1 MTKNKESRGVC
12 RGFCVLFISENR
24 PVLSFA
30 LKEKTSSIVIH
41 SLARPHLFYRKGS
54 SSRARSFLIPRLSFS
69 SSLFRVPIFYE
80 NIPCFVSIFVF
91 RWIVQFIYGAFQES
105 FGRQPLPLLFLFIG
119 DCSRSSLIA
128 VTVIP
133 TVEQRQ

>member
-30 LKEKTSSIVIH
+30 LKAKTSSIVIH
-41 SLARPHLFYRKGS
+41 SLARPHLFIEKVRP
-54 SSRARSFLIPRLSFS
+54 RALALSSFLGFRFS

-91 RWIVQFIYGAFQES
+91 RWIVQLIYGAFQES
-105 FGRQPLPLLFLFIG
+105 FGRQPLPLLFFLIG
-119 DCSRSSLIA
+119 DCSRSTLIA
-128 VTVIP
+128 VAVIP
-133 TVEQRQ
+133 TVKQRQ